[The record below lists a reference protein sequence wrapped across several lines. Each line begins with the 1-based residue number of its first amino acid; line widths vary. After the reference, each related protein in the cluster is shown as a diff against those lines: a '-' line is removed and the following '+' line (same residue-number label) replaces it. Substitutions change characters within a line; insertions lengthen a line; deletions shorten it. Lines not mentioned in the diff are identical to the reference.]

1 MTFTAQYEKRWL
13 MGQSLSPMDSIS
25 STKDYEMKV
34 FDQQPMMLMSDSYQR
49 LFSIL
54 EKARNGKI
62 SGWSGVT
69 VEYWVEYYHRTE

>member
-1 MTFTAQYEKRWL
+1 
-13 MGQSLSPMDSIS
+13 
-25 STKDYEMKV
+25 MKV